1 MPFGK
6 FESDRGTVVDYPR
19 MREYRLKRVVEQ
31 MKKKGVG
38 ALVTFDQYEMRYISA
53 VYMTHPVKWMEG
65 QCVMLMDDG
74 TFYVD
79 AGHIFVRSA
88 MPDELP
94 WLKGRMLPRLGTG
107 KTVFVKE
114 GLSLFCKT
122 LAEKMAAHGVSKKP
136 VALSGCTSE
145 FLYGEALKDV
155 GLKAVDG
162 KEIMFESTKIKNQDE
177 LACLRIAN
185 VIADAAFAD
194 IKDAIRPGAKECE
207 LVGVG
212 MKRLYS
218 EGCDETMEFVCASGP
233 RTNPLHIDYTD
244 RMLEPGD
251 LVIIDINGASWQGYK
266 TCYYRTFS
274 VGKSTQVQRDNHE
287 VARKMMYDA
296 MGVIKPGVT
305 NRDISRKFPD
315 SPKFWGWDSWSD
327 VGGYAVGHG
336 VGIAL
341 HNLPWIR
348 QPAESQ
354 PEFQIEE
361 GMVFAV
367 ETWYGKKGANR
378 DGVRL
383 EEIVAV
389 TKDGYELLTHWP
401 VDTVTECWL

>member
-6 FESDRGTVVDYPR
+6 FESDRGQVVNYER
-19 MREYRLKRVVEQ
+19 MREYRTKRVVDQ
-31 MKKKGVG
+31 MKKDGLG
-38 ALVTFDQYEMRYISA
+38 ALVTFDQYHVRYITG
-53 VYMTHPVKWMEG
+53 VYITHPVKWSEG
-65 QCVMLMDDG
+65 QCIILLNDG
-74 TFYVD
+74 NYYVD

-107 KTVFVKE
+107 KTVFTKE
-114 GLSLFCKT
+114 GLSTFTKT
-122 LAEKMAAHGVSKKP
+122 LAELMAKHGVSKLP
-136 VALSGCTSE
+136 VGLDGCSSE
-145 FLYGEALKDV
+145 FLMGEALKDV
-155 GLKAVDG
+155 GIKAVDG
-162 KEIMFESTKIKNQDE
+162 KSTMFESTKIKNQDE
-177 LACLRIAN
+177 IQCMKIAN

-194 IKDAIRPGAKECE
+194 IKDAIRPGVKECE

-233 RTNPLHIDYTD
+233 RTNPLHIDFTD
-244 RMLEPGD
+244 RMVEPGD
-251 LVIIDINGASWQGYK
+251 HVIVDINGASWQGYK
-266 TCYYRTFS
+266 TCYYRTF
-274 VGKSTQVQRDNHE
+274 VCGKATAAQKENYAVCL
-287 VARKMMYDA
+287 KMMNDA
-296 MGVIKPGVT
+296 IAVIKPGVT

-336 VGIAL
+336 IGIPL

-348 QPAESQ
+348 QPADLQ
-354 PEFQIEE
+354 PEFKIEE
-361 GMVFAV
+361 GMVFAI

-383 EEIVAV
+383 EDVVAV
-389 TKDGYELLTHWP
+389 TKDGHELITHWP
-401 VDTVTECWL
+401 VDQLTECWL